1 MFEELRDKLIGY
13 ICNRLTLFTVVFA
26 CLAAILIYRCFDLQI
41 VHGQEYQDNF
51 LLSIE
56 KTKELAGTRGNIYD
70 CNGNLLAY
78 NELAYSVK
86 LEDVFEND
94 KYKNQKMN
102 DTILNLIRIIEKR
115 GDQISSSDLKIMIDE
130 DGAFAFTV
138 DGTQKLRFL
147 ADIYGKKSVD
157 LLEDEERRSSAL
169 DIMNYLSGK
178 KQFAVGQYAEPGNQ
192 KSDFLPGYGY
202 SYEDWLKV
210 VSIRYSLKL
219 TGYRK
224 YIGTIVAKAV
234 SESTVAAVMENSDVL
249 PGVTIEE
256 DTVRRY
262 VDNKYF
268 AHVLGY
274 TGKISSSELTELNEK
289 MAAEGYNQD
298 MYSMND
304 VVGKSGIESYMET
317 TLQGHKGYEKVVVN
331 NVGKVILV
339 EEREEPSIGKD
350 VYLTIDMELTKAI
363 YNIIEQ
369 KLAGMVSEK
378 IIDAKEYVAGTNSKS
393 SDIKIPI
400 YDVYYAMFNN
410 SILDLKL
417 LSSEEAGE
425 AQQTIFAAHESYKAS
440 VYDKLI
446 AELYEKGTPYD
457 RLSKEYQ
464 VYQSNMVSL
473 LYKNNILMSDV
484 VDTGDATYIAWTTD
498 ETISMAE
505 FLRYSIAK
513 NWVDVSKLELDDQYS
528 DSDETY
534 NKLVDAMLGLIDN
547 NQEFQKKLYKYMLLD
562 NVISPRQVCMAL
574 CEQGIISIPEED
586 VQAFYDGK
594 LSAYR
599 FMKNR
604 IDRLEITPAQLA
616 LDPCNA
622 SVVLVDCNT
631 GKVKAMV
638 TYPGYDNNKMANSID
653 PEYYAKLTTDKSS
666 PLYNFAT
673 QYKGA
678 PGSTFKMVSATAGLM
693 ENVIDLE
700 DTIYCKGTFTE
711 ITPSPKCWKTYGHG
725 PETVVSAIKDSCNY
739 FFYNVGYSFAT
750 RNGSYNA
757 AEGLDTLAKYADLF
771 GLTDKSG
778 VEISEAAPQ
787 VSDND
792 PVRSAIG
799 QGTHSYTTAAIA
811 RYVATVANNGTC
823 YNLSLLDKVTDASGS
838 TLKEYY
844 PEIRN
849 TIDLPQE
856 YWNAL
861 HSGMRKVVEG
871 KKYYNDLGVNVAGK
885 TGTAEQTKSR
895 PNHALFVC
903 YAPYESPEISI
914 ATRIPFGYSSDY
926 AAQVTRDII
935 KYYYDL
941 ADEDDLITGT
951 ANSAEGGISNEM

>member
-13 ICNRLTLFTVVFA
+13 ICNRLMLFTLVFV
-26 CLAAILIYRCFDLQI
+26 CLAGILVYRCFDLQI
-41 VHGQEYQDNF
+41 VHGQSYLDNF

-56 KTKELAGTRGNIYD
+56 KTKELPGTRGNIYD
-70 CNGNLLAY
+70 CNGKLLAY

-102 DTILNLIRIIEKR
+102 DTILNLIHIIEKR
-115 GDQISSSDLKIMIDE
+115 GDQISNSDLKIMIDE
-130 DGAFAFTV
+130 DGNFAFTV
-138 DGTQKLRFL
+138 EGTQRLRFL
-147 ADIYGKKSVD
+147 ADIYGKKSID
-157 LLEDEERRSSAL
+157 LLDDDMRRSTAL
-169 DIMNYLSGK
+169 DIMEYLSDK
-178 KQFAVGQYAEPGNQ
+178 KQFAIGQYEDPDNL
-192 KSDFLPGYGY
+192 KSDFHPGKGY
-202 SYEDWLKV
+202 SDEDWLRI

-224 YIGTIVAKAV
+224 YIGTTVARAV
-234 SESTVAAVMENSDVL
+234 SESTVAAVMENADLL

-262 VDNKYF
+262 VDSEYSS
-268 AHVLGY
+268 HVLGY

-289 MAAEGYNQD
+289 MTQEGYTQE

-331 NVGKVILV
+331 VVGKVLLV
-339 EEREEPSIGKD
+339 EEREEPGIGKD
-350 VYLTIDMELTKAI
+350 VYLTIDMDLTKAI
-363 YNIIEQ
+363 YNILEQ
-369 KLAGMVSEK
+369 KLAGMISEK

-417 LSSEEAGE
+417 LCSEEAGE
-425 AQQTIFAAHESYKAS
+425 AQQEIFKAHESYKTS
-440 VYDKLI
+440 VYDTLI
-446 AELYEKGTPYD
+446 SELYNKATPYD
-457 RLSKEYQ
+457 HLSKEFQ
-464 VYQSNMVSL
+464 VYESNMVSL
-473 LYKNNILMSDV
+473 LYKNDILMSDV
-484 VDTGDATYIAWTTD
+484 VDTNDATYIAWTTD
-498 ETISMAE
+498 ETISLQE

-513 NWVDVSKLELDDQYS
+513 NWVDVSKLELDVQYS

-534 NKLVDAMLGLIDN
+534 NKLVDAMLGLIDE
-547 NQEFQKKLYKYMLLD
+547 NQEFQKKLYKYMLLTG
-562 NVISPRQVCMAL
+562 VITPKQVCMAV
-574 CEQGIISIPEED
+574 CEQGLISVPEED
-586 VQAFYDGK
+586 VLALYDGK

-631 GKVKAMV
+631 GKVKALV

-693 ENVIDLE
+693 EGIIDLD
-700 DTIYCKGTFTE
+700 DTISCKGTFTE

-725 PETVVSAIKDSCNY
+725 PETVTSAIKDSCNY
-739 FFYNVGYSFAT
+739 FFYNIGYNFAT
-750 RNGSYNA
+750 KNGSYNA
-757 AEGLDTLAKYADLF
+757 KEGLDILSEYADMF

-778 VEISEAAPQ
+778 VEIPEATPQ

-823 YNLSLLDKVTDASGS
+823 YKLSLLDKVTDTSGS
-838 TLKEYY
+838 TLKEYF

-849 TIDLPQE
+849 TINLPQE
-856 YWNAL
+856 YWNAF
-861 HSGMRKVVEG
+861 HTGMRQVVEG

-885 TGTAEQTKSR
+885 TGTAEQIKSR

-935 KYYYDL
+935 KYYYNL
-941 ADEDDLITGT
+941 TDEEELITGT